1 MKLTEH
7 EKEILRDGLILQQ
20 QKVIEDRR
28 QRAQNT
34 FRKWTNLDEQIAITL
49 DSKRDNIQQMLK
61 KLDASSGSFDW

>member
-7 EKEILRDGLILQQ
+7 EKEILRNGLILQQ
-20 QKVIEDRR
+20 QKVIEDRKH
-28 QRAQNT
+28 RAQNT

-61 KLDASSGSFDW
+61 KLDATGGSFSW